1 MALHLHAAAGA
12 HTAAL
17 FWVGLLRASH
27 LMEDVW
33 WWSEG
38 AAALT
43 SSYSQARALWQHIP
57 RLRQTALPMLHS
69 SSAFECISSLD
80 GAGVESAADN
90 VREGCPADDAITNGK
105 GVCRVPG
112 LRLWACP

>member
-1 MALHLHAAAGA
+1 MCASNIELLRPVAACHWSRASQRPKAGAHSPFAESRKARCEQELGQGIVALHMHAAAGA
-12 HTAAL
+12 HTAAS

-43 SSYSQARALWQHIP
+43 SSYSPARAL
-57 RLRQTALPMLHS
+57 
-69 SSAFECISSLD
+69 
-80 GAGVESAADN
+80 
-90 VREGCPADDAITNGK
+90 
-105 GVCRVPG
+105 
-112 LRLWACP
+112 